1 MQPDLTPM
9 LVWLA
14 EASLRNLPVETVM
27 AEFCERLN
35 VFDVQIARA
44 HLSTPALHTM
54 VAAYS
59 VEWRPELG
67 ERRTDREHG
76 NTGIVS
82 PSWQA
87 SPFTVLLNENLRELR
102 HRLDQP
108 DSNFRF
114 PVFEEFAAEG
124 MTDWFA
130 CKEGFEWFSDI
141 VPGGQF
147 GILLSF
153 TTRRPGGFPDE
164 HQALLR
170 MLTKPLA
177 VAVKTAFVSTIAH
190 DVLGAYL
197 GGDAARRVLSGAI
210 TRGAVTQIPAVLMMA
225 DIRGFTRIANS
236 RPIADVVATLNGI
249 FDIVGRAV
257 GEHGGQILKF
267 MGDGALAVFLLQDR
281 NRAEV
286 AGEALAAAAA
296 IQAALPEGAAV
307 DIALHVGDVHYGNIG
322 ATGRLDFTVIG
333 PAVNEAARMES
344 LCDDLGRSVL
354 VSQAVAD
361 AAPDWAH
368 RLTPLGPH
376 ALRGFDLPRQLFAL
390 KLD

>member
-27 AEFCERLN
+27 GEFCERLN
-35 VFDVQIARA
+35 AFDLQIARG

-59 VEWRPELG
+59 VEWRPG
-67 ERRTDREHG
+67 EGCHRTDRAHG
-76 NTGIVS
+76 NTGLVS

-87 SPFTVLLNENLRELR
+87 SPFNVLLNENIYHLRQ
-102 HRLDQP
+102 RLDVAGG
-108 DSNFRF
+108 NFRF

-130 CKEGFEWFSDI
+130 CKEGFEWFSDV

-147 GILLSF
+147 GLLASF
-153 TTRRPGGFPDE
+153 TTRRPDGFPDE
-164 HQALLR
+164 HQAMLR
-170 MLTKPLA
+170 LLTKPLA

-197 GGDAARRVLSGAI
+197 GADAARRVLSGAI
-210 TRGAVTQIPAVLMMA
+210 TRGAVAQMPAVLMMA
-225 DIRGFTRIANS
+225 DIRGFTRLANA
-236 RPIADVVATLNGI
+236 RPIADVVATVNSI
-249 FDIVGRAV
+249 FDVIGYAV
-257 GEHGGQILKF
+257 TGHGGQILKF

-286 AGEALAAAAA
+286 AGEALEAAAA
-296 IQAALPEGAAV
+296 IQSALPEGAAV
-307 DIALHVGDVHYGNIG
+307 DVALHIGDVHYGNIG

-344 LCDDLGRSVL
+344 LCGQLDHPVL

-361 AAPDWAH
+361 AAPDWAN

-376 ALRGFDLPRQLFAL
+376 ALRGFDTPRQLFAL
-390 KLD
+390 T